1 VNAPAPDDTW
11 WLDTFLA
18 DATRADSDELRRGRL
33 FVVASLVLAA
43 AALFFA
49 FATAQSSGRFGA
61 VSVTLL
67 AGASIAI
74 INLPLSKVLQRQR
87 VMSAMVCAEHVFF
100 VSACGALGAGATDPA
115 LWWLA
120 PAPLVATILLGP
132 VAGIMSAIACSLSM
146 TGLYAAHGLA
156 GVRFRAADADN
167 DLFVTLGAVTV
178 FCALAALAVAYERTR
193 RNSMLLVDEAVARLQ
208 HANEELSRVATA
220 LTSAR
225 DQAVADGQRKN
236 EFLDDMRRFSGT
248 QTTALSQASSST
260 QRLTQTIRAITK
272 SVDTL
277 ADVARGSSR
286 GIDGVTDASTVVQE
300 TSATL
305 VSAVGEVASALGA
318 LRGAASSVQN
328 GIGALRSQAHETARS
343 MSLMEGS
350 AKTVREA
357 ATRTAS
363 LASAVSTDAER
374 GATAVTRSAD
384 GVDQIRET
392 AVHLRGAMHDL
403 VQRVE
408 AVDRILAVIDEVT
421 VETNVLALNASI
433 IAAQAGEHGRGF
445 GIVAEQIKG
454 LAARVAKS
462 TRESASVIDDVKLRA
477 RSAGQAL
484 IDAVE
489 AVNVGDT
496 LTHHAGLALGQILRS
511 ATEATEMARGIEERT
526 VEQAEQA
533 AAVRAAMT
541 RVLTEVETAARAT
554 TEQARAADRIAE
566 TVERLKAL
574 APDLSMRSLEQSAG
588 AKEVRQAIARVS
600 AMAEELRNVQA
611 EQTRASE
618 IVFASVD
625 ELHRAQQG
633 IDRALT
639 ALRR

>member
-1 VNAPAPDDTW
+1 MNAPDDTW
-11 WLDTFLA
+11 WLDTFLSR
-18 DATRADSDELRRGRL
+18 ATRDDSDELRRGRL
-33 FVVASLVLAA
+33 FVVASLVLAT

-49 FATAQSSGRFGA
+49 FATAQSMGRFND
-61 VSVTLL
+61 VSITLL
-67 AGASIAI
+67 VGGTLAI
-74 INLPLSKVLQRQR
+74 LNLPLSKMLQRQR
-87 VMSAMVCAEHVFF
+87 IMSAIVCAEHVVF
-100 VSACGALGAGATDPA
+100 VSACGALGTGATDPA

-132 VAGIMSAIACSLSM
+132 VAGVVSAIGCSFSM
-146 TGLYAAHGLA
+146 TGMYAAHGL

-167 DLFVTLGAVTV
+167 DLFVTLGAVSV
-178 FCALAALAVAYERTR
+178 FCALGAVAVAYERTR
-193 RNSMLLVDEAVARLQ
+193 RNSMFLVDEAVARLQ
-208 HANEELSRVATA
+208 QANEELSRVATA

-236 EFLDDMRRFSGT
+236 EFLDDMRRFSGS
-248 QTTALSQASSST
+248 QTTALSQASTST

-277 ADVARGSSR
+277 ADAARGSSR

-318 LRGAASSVQN
+318 LRGAASSVHN

-343 MSLMEGS
+343 MNQMEGS

-357 ATRTAS
+357 ATRTANLS
-363 LASAVSTDAER
+363 SAVSSDAER
-374 GATAVTRSAD
+374 GATAVTRSAE

-408 AVDRILAVIDEVT
+408 AVDRILAVIDEIT

-462 TRESASVIDDVKLRA
+462 TRESAQVIDDVKLRA
-477 RSAGQAL
+477 RGAGQAL

-526 VEQAEQA
+526 VEQADQA

-541 RVLTEVETAARAT
+541 RVLAEVETAARAT
-554 TEQARAADRIAE
+554 NEQARAADRIAE

-574 APDLSMRSLEQSAG
+574 APELSTRSLEQTAG
-588 AKEVRQAIARVS
+588 AKEVRLAIARVS

-618 IVFASVD
+618 VVFASVD